1 MYGVIIF
8 FPSPHPNPNIT
19 NYLPT
24 KKNSLKECSL
34 QIQIKEGDAYDLI
47 KKTHLCLLY
56 FVGVY

>member
-1 MYGVIIF
+1 MKNEAQGSVLCDYF

-34 QIQIKEGDAYDLI
+34 QNQIKEGDTYDLI
-47 KKTHLCLLY
+47 
-56 FVGVY
+56 